1 MNFGSKI
8 GEQRHGFPLTSMI
21 DLVFILLIFFM
32 ATSMYA
38 QFESELDVQVPVSSE
53 AVSVERE
60 LTEIIV
66 NVTKDG
72 KYIVNQ
78 AERSPQEIEEMLV
91 QIARVYRGSHIIIRG
106 DQDTSYRHIVRV
118 LDACKKADIW
128 NVSFAVIKVEE
139 APAK

>member
-1 MNFGSKI
+1 
-8 GEQRHGFPLTSMI
+8 
-21 DLVFILLIFFM
+21 
-32 ATSMYA
+32 
-38 QFESELDVQVPVSSE
+38 VSSE

-72 KYIVNQ
+72 KYVVNQ

-91 QIARVYRGSHIIIRG
+91 QVARVYRGSHIIIRG

-139 APAK
+139 APE